1 MLNILSNA
9 ETAAGACAGSGVN
22 AFLPQ
27 GVAASGTG
35 AVMFVRPRA
44 ARAAESFSQCRSAAG
59 QDVAAGRGQALGLS
73 NPVKQYPHMT
83 RIAAASGGGLGPHPA
98 RDPV

>member
-22 AFLPQ
+22 AFLPPS
-27 GVAASGTG
+27 VAASGTG

-44 ARAAESFSQCRSAAG
+44 VGAAESFSQCRSAAG
-59 QDVAAGRGQALGLS
+59 QDAEPSS
-73 NPVKQYPHMT
+73 NGSNGNTAPAPTPV
-83 RIAAASGGGLGPHPA
+83 PA
-98 RDPV
+98 DAPTWQPPTLPAV